1 MKYIL
6 RKGFQCQLP
15 DICIR
20 NTQKTHSKVKYIYDI
35 KEKITVV
42 IKGLSYLEPN
52 CVGGNSKH
60 VFYVRYYFLGA
71 FLKKNL
77 TSHRSNMM
85 HQCKIMK
92 SFLIVKK
99 DCENLLCIH
108 IQFCTHART
117 QSLNPTI
124 DFCLTHTSVF
134 QCSIQQSSTRPYIKT
149 EKL

>member
-1 MKYIL
+1 M
-6 RKGFQCQLP
+6 
-15 DICIR
+15 
-20 NTQKTHSKVKYIYDI
+20 
-35 KEKITVV
+35 

-92 SFLIVKK
+92 SFLIVQKRLRK
-99 DCENLLCIH
+99 FSVH
-108 IQFCTHART
+108 THLSWNTSTHTIT
-117 QSLNPTI
+117 QSYNRFLLNIYKCFPM
-124 DFCLTHTSVF
+124 FS
-134 QCSIQQSSTRPYIKT
+134 SIEFHKAIYKDRKAVKT
-149 EKL
+149 NDESFY